1 MLLSFLI
8 HDEKIN
14 CILAGVPGC
23 PLCSHTNRVYRP
35 HSPQQ
40 HQRVADQLASHLLAP
55 ISQFNKQFGFICF
68 DSVLACSYCFSHSCI
83 STRVCDGQKCNSSIR
98 LQGVC
103 WESQVSLRIYVL
115 HQIVVADTILPA
127 SKFRNI
133 RISPI
138 PSPRARARAHTPTS
152 PPPPPWKGQI
162 RENKDFSSLP

>member
-68 DSVLACSYCFSHSCI
+68 DSVLACSYCFSHSSI